1 MYGAAGSATNF
12 TPRGLPAPGHR
23 PQPREAGL
31 VLTLA
36 LTLALT
42 LILTLPLTLTLIRT
56 LTLTPTPTLPL
67 NPTPNPGREHIQ
79 GQ

>member
-31 VLTLA
+31 VLLY
-36 LTLALT
+36 
-42 LILTLPLTLTLIRT
+42 
-56 LTLTPTPTLPL
+56 
-67 NPTPNPGREHIQ
+67 REI
-79 GQ
+79 